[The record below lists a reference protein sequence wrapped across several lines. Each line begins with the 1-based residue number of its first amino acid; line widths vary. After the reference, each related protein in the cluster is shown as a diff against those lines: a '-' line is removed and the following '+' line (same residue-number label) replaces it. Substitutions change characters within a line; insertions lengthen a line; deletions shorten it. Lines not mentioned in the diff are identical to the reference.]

1 MGFFKNLFFR
11 SKHTQQPD
19 GNDTALPVSAASA
32 APSEQ
37 AETQSGEACPLPE
50 ELERNRKLKYPFPGQ
65 NQISLYPRPGS
76 TLLPGR

>member
-37 AETQSGEACPLPE
+37 AERPALF
-50 ELERNRKLKYPFPGQ
+50 LKNLKRNRKLKYPFPGQ